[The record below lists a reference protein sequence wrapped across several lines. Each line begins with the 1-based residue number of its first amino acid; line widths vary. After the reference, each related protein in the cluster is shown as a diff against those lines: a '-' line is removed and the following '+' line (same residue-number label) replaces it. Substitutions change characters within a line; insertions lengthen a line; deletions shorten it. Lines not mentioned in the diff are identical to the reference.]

1 MDRRSPRQH
10 GQRTAERGEHPDR
23 REGSPILAPAVVDV
37 GELRAGTILNGRYR
51 LEGPL
56 ALGGMSEIYRAT
68 DLESGDSV
76 ALKLLPQ
83 RFRTQPLLARF
94 DREVRLAVQV
104 RHPNVVTTYDGGV
117 LPEGVPYLVMELL
130 EGPTVRSVVREQGPM
145 PLERACEVL
154 RAVLAGVEA
163 AHALGVVHRDI
174 KPSNVLLGRDGAVK
188 LIDFG
193 LSLELQGSGEKI
205 TGPGE
210 ALGTPSYMSPEQVLA
225 DEADART
232 DVWGAGVLF
241 YEMVTGVRA
250 FPRVDGPVHRTFGR
264 ILEEEPA
271 PPSSIRPELPAEVDA
286 FVARALAKS
295 KADRFQSAAEMAA
308 ACPSRREP

>member
-1 MDRRSPRQH
+1 M
-10 GQRTAERGEHPDR
+10 
-23 REGSPILAPAVVDV
+23 AV
-37 GELRAGTILNGRYR
+37 I
-51 LEGPL
+51 
-56 ALGGMSEIYRAT
+56 
-68 DLESGDSV
+68 
-76 ALKLLPQ
+76 Q
-83 RFRTQPLLARF
+83 
-94 DREVRLAVQV
+94 
-104 RHPNVVTTYDGGV
+104 
-117 LPEGVPYLVMELL
+117 
-130 EGPTVRSVVREQGPM
+130 
-145 PLERACEVL
+145 VL

-308 ACPSRREP
+308 ACPSRHCSE